1 MTVSPSPTSEASAEI
16 GGQAA
21 RPAKR
26 PISLWTLIAFSL
38 SAIAAIGFFFVPAFV
53 IRPFRYQSPRALW
66 LAMALRQHAPA
77 GTSIAGLVCIV
88 LACLLWRHASL
99 WRKISISVVIL
110 VMALAA
116 AMSRV
121 NYFEW
126 MFHPIAGAQFQA
138 QSESK
143 LDPTEMIMSVRFGD
157 EARAYPIS
165 QMAYHHIFNDVVDGI
180 PIAITY

>member
-1 MTVSPSPTSEASAEI
+1 MTVLPPATSQAAAEI
-16 GGQAA
+16 GGQSGQ
-21 RPAKR
+21 PAKR
-26 PISLWTLIAFSL
+26 LISLWTWIAFFL
-38 SAIAAIGFFFVPAFV
+38 SAIAAIGFFLIPAFV

-66 LAMALRQHAPA
+66 VAMALRQHAPS
-77 GTSIAGLVCIV
+77 GTLIAGLVCIV
-88 LACLLWRHASL
+88 LACLLWRYASL
-99 WRKISISVVIL
+99 WRKLSMSVVIL
-110 VMALAA
+110 FVASAA

-143 LDPTEMIMSVRFGD
+143 LDPAEMILAVRFGD

-165 QMAYHHIFNDVVDGI
+165 QMAYHHILNDVVDGI
-180 PIAITY
+180 PIAVTY